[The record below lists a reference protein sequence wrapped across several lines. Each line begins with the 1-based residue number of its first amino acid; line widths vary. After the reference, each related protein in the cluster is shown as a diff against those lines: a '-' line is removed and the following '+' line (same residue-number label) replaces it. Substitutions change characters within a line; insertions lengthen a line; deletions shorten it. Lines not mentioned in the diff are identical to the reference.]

1 MFSFASIQGRL
12 LAAVGAGM
20 LLFMIISGIAI
31 ALLSNTI
38 SNYNLLIANAVAHE
52 RSINHM
58 NYQFK
63 TQVQEWKNVLL
74 RGKSPEQLN
83 RYWNQFDALQKEIQA
98 EGATLTTALKS
109 SSRDKVE
116 AFLRAHQTAYG
127 RYQIGLEAF
136 KAADFDPAAGDAA
149 VAGIDREPSKLL
161 EESAQLIS
169 AQVTQE
175 TEQNLTASAS
185 VSFWASALIF
195 CGGVLVICLV
205 LVILRRNLIS
215 PLSRINQHL
224 SQLAAGNFRHPLNF
238 SDNSELGKLGENIQQ
253 VQASIVR
260 VIAAVQGSMNDLTQ
274 AGSQITETATTLA
287 RYTDQTHHATD
298 QVSAAIT
305 EMTVTVQEVANN
317 AGGAADAAQ
326 NADNNAHQGLTIMDN
341 TLSAID
347 QLSREVNHVGSV
359 MAQLDSDARRIG
371 SVLDVIKN
379 VADQTNLLALNAAI
393 EAARA
398 GEQGRGFAVVADE
411 VRSLAKRT
419 QDSTAEIQQII
430 EAVQK
435 GANNAMS
442 AMQISVEKTGA
453 TMEMAGQAGSAINEI
468 SQSVNR
474 ILGMNMQIATAAEE
488 QSYTAEEINK
498 NIIQVVSL
506 IDNVNQ
512 DAQKS
517 VLIAN
522 RLDNT
527 AKNLE
532 AQIAHFA
539 I

>member
-52 RSINHM
+52 RNINHM

-74 RGKSPEQLN
+74 RGKNPEQLN

-109 SSRDKVE
+109 SSRDKVD

-136 KAADFDPAAGDAA
+136 KAADFDPTAGDAA
-149 VAGIDREPSKLL
+149 VAGIDRELSKLL

-175 TEQNLTASAS
+175 TEQNLATSAS

-195 CGGVLVICLV
+195 CGGVLVVCVV
-205 LVILRRNLIS
+205 LVILRKNLIS

-224 SQLAAGNFRHPLNF
+224 SQLAAGNFRQPLNF

-260 VIAAVQGSMNDLTQ
+260 VIAAVQGSMNDLTH

-287 RYTDQTHHATD
+287 RYTDQTHHTTD

-317 AGGAADAAQ
+317 AGGAAEAAQ

-347 QLSREVNHVGSV
+347 QLSREVNNVGSV
-359 MAQLDSDARRIG
+359 MAQLDNDARRIG

-442 AMQISVEKTGA
+442 AMKISVEKTGV
-453 TMEMAGQAGSAINEI
+453 TMEMAGQAGGAINEI
-468 SQSVNR
+468 SHSVNR

-532 AQIAHFA
+532 AQIAHFS

>member
-1 MFSFASIQGRL
+1 MLSFASIQGRL
-12 LAAVGAGM
+12 LVAVGAGV

-38 SNYNLLIANAVAHE
+38 TNYNLLIANAVSHE
-52 RSINHM
+52 RSINNM
-58 NYQFK
+58 NYHFK

-74 RGKSPEQLN
+74 RGKNQEQLN
-83 RYWNQFDALQKEIQA
+83 RYWRQFEELQTEIQA
-98 EGATLTTALKS
+98 EGAKLTSELSGTN
-109 SSRDKVE
+109 RDKVE
-116 AFLRAHQTAYG
+116 AFLRAHHTAYG
-127 RYQIGLEAF
+127 RYQVGFDAF
-136 KAADFDPAAGDAA
+136 KAANLDPTAGDAA

-169 AQVTQE
+169 AQVSQE
-175 TEQNLTASAS
+175 TAQNIAASAS

-195 CGGVLVICLV
+195 SGGILVIVLV
-205 LVILRRNLIS
+205 LVILRKNLIS
-215 PLSRINQHL
+215 PLNHINQHL
-224 SQLAAGNFRHPLNF
+224 SQLAAGNFRQPLNF
-238 SDNSELGKLGENIQQ
+238 SDNSELGKLGKSIQQ
-253 VQASIVR
+253 VQESIVR
-260 VIAAVQGSMNDLTQ
+260 VVAAVQNSMNDLTQ
-274 AGSQITETATTLA
+274 ASTQITETASTLA
-287 RYTDQTHHATD
+287 HYTNQTHHATD

-305 EMTVTVQEVANN
+305 EMTATVQEVASN
-317 AGGAADAAQ
+317 AGGAADAAK
-326 NADNNAHQGLTIMDN
+326 NADNNAHHGLAIMDN
-341 TLSAID
+341 TLGAID
-347 QLSREVNHVGSV
+347 QLSREVNHVGTV
-359 MAQLDSDARRIG
+359 MSQLEGDTTRIG
-371 SVLDVIKN
+371 SVLVVIKN
-379 VADQTNLLALNAAI
+379 VAEQTNLLALNAAI

-442 AMQISVEKTGA
+442 AMTISLEKTGA
-453 TMEMAGQAGSAINEI
+453 TMEMAGQAGYSINEI

-517 VLIAN
+517 VQIAR

-532 AQIAHFA
+532 TQIAHFA

>member
-109 SSRDKVE
+109 SSRDKVD

-136 KAADFDPAAGDAA
+136 KAADFDPTAGDAA

-175 TEQNLTASAS
+175 TEQNLAASAR

-224 SQLAAGNFRHPLNF
+224 SQLAAGNFRQPLNF

-468 SQSVNR
+468 SQSINR